1 VKPKPFHIVINH
13 EFLIIMPKE
22 DKFSSEQVM
31 RIKINFNL
39 ANILASLTIMQ
50 DLGKGLGDTH
60 LPIFLNQ

>member
-1 VKPKPFHIVINH
+1 
-13 EFLIIMPKE
+13 MPKE

>member
-1 VKPKPFHIVINH
+1 VKPKPFHIVINI

-50 DLGKGLGDTH
+50 DLGKRLGDTH